1 MATKSKKAGYAGVK
15 AALLRLAKVVGGLYA
30 FGIGVMIKTGSANTL
45 TVAATAIAGVSYA
58 VLLYAAKRLDD

>member
-1 MATKSKKAGYAGVK
+1 MATKSKKAGHAGVK

-30 FGIGVMIKTGSANTL
+30 LGVGMMINSGSASTL
-45 TVAATAIAGVSYA
+45 TIIATVVAGVSYA